1 MHVQQAAVAV
11 NALNPHMTLAQGACK
26 NSARGQQSR
35 NWCLVLLHVVFKQS
49 CMCVMLQVLHG
60 GENLLDKVEQLK
72 QRSAATKTQ
81 LEVAARQQEE
91 QRRRLEQLQL
101 ERLDLD
107 AQYSSLEVRKGRQQ
121 HATVLFNRLGQSLAH
136 QPGSNVF
143 SVLPVVTAAASGI
156 TCRHCVD
163 VTLLGL

>member
-1 MHVQQAAVAV
+1 MEWDVLA
-11 NALNPHMTLAQGACK
+11 NAHALSHFD
-26 NSARGQQSR
+26 AR
-35 NWCLVLLHVVFKQS
+35 V
-49 CMCVMLQVLHG
+49 QVLHG

-107 AQYSSLEVRKGRQQ
+107 AQYSSLEVR
-121 HATVLFNRLGQSLAH
+121 
-136 QPGSNVF
+136 
-143 SVLPVVTAAASGI
+143 
-156 TCRHCVD
+156 
-163 VTLLGL
+163 